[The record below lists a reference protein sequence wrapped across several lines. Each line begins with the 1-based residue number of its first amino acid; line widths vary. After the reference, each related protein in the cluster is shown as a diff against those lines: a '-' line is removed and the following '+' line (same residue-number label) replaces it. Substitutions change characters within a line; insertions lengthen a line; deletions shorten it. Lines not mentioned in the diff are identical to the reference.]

1 MNVDQVLTLL
11 VLAAVVA
18 ALIWDKM
25 RPDVVALTGAAV
37 LLMTGV
43 VRPVEVQGAFAS
55 PAIIA
60 LASLFV
66 IAYALELSGLLDRA
80 IQAGVAMCR
89 RAGAAGIWMLMAAIG
104 FVSCFLNSTP
114 IVVLGAPVVR
124 DIALALKL
132 SPKRYLMPLSYIAV
146 LTGCCTLIGTS
157 TNLLVDDMARIAG
170 QPRFGI
176 FEITPVGLP
185 MALAGGLYLFLFSG
199 RLMRRSLE
207 EPMPQARTP
216 RSDVEAARAAI
227 EDVHAGGVQV
237 GHAEVFAEPRPFQP
251 VKAAIASA
259 IFVGAILIA
268 ALNIAPIAA
277 SAFAGAVLLILL
289 RVITADEAYG
299 GLKPD
304 ILILIAGMVVI
315 GIAMEESGL
324 ADAATRTMLG
334 SMDEISPLVA
344 LILLYGATMILTE
357 LLSNATVAVLVTP
370 IAVALAESL
379 SVSPRP
385 FLVAVMMAG
394 SAAFATPFG
403 YQTNVIVYQMGGY
416 RYMDF
421 VRVGLPLNLITFAT
435 AIVAIR
441 AFFPF

>member
-1 MNVDQVLTLL
+1 MSIDQIVTLTVL
-11 VLAAVVA
+11 VAVVA
-18 ALIWDKM
+18 ALIWD
-25 RPDVVALTGAAV
+25 RIRSDVVALSGAAV

-43 VRPVEVQGAFAS
+43 VRPVEMQGALAS

-80 IQAGVAMCR
+80 IAMAVAMCKR
-89 RAGAAGIWMLMAAIG
+89 RGKAGLWLLIG
-104 FVSCFLNSTP
+104 VIGLVSCFLNNTP

-124 DIALALKL
+124 DVATAMNL
-132 SPKRYLMPLSYIAV
+132 SPKRYLMPLSYVAV
-146 LTGCCTLIGTS
+146 LAGCCTLIGTS
-157 TNLLVDDMARIAG
+157 TNLLVDDMARVAA

-176 FEITPVGLP
+176 FEITPVGVT
-185 MALAGGLYLFLFSG
+185 MALAGALYLVLFSG
-199 RLMRRSLE
+199 RLMRRSLD
-207 EPMPQARTP
+207 EPGPVATRDAIDVSDSQVG
-216 RSDVEAARAAI
+216 DVEL
-227 EDVHAGGVQV
+227 
-237 GHAEVFAEPRPFQP
+237 FAKQRPLQP
-251 VKAAIASA
+251 VKAAIALA
-259 IFVGAILIA
+259 IFVGAVTIA
-268 ALNIAPIAA
+268 TLGVAPIAA

-289 RVITADEAYG
+289 RVITADQAYG

-304 ILILIAGMVVI
+304 ILILIAGMVAI

-324 ADAATRTMLG
+324 AALATG
-334 SMDEISPLVA
+334 A
-344 LILLYGATMILTE
+344 LIGTLNGVTPLTALIVLYALTMVLTD

-379 SVSPRP
+379 GVSPRP

-416 RYMDF
+416 CYMDF
-421 VRVGLPLNLITFAT
+421 VRVGLPLNLLTLVVAT
-435 AIVAIR
+435 LAIR
-441 AFFPF
+441 TFFPF

>member
-1 MNVDQVLTLL
+1 MTFDQILTLVVL
-11 VLAAVVA
+11 VAVVA
-18 ALIWDKM
+18 ALIWDKV
-25 RPDVVALTGAAV
+25 RSDVVALTGAAV

-43 VRPVEVQGAFAS
+43 VRPIEVQGAFAS

-80 IQAGVAMCR
+80 IEAAVKMCKR
-89 RAGAAGIWMLMAAIG
+89 LGSAGIWLMLGAIG
-104 FVSCFLNSTP
+104 IVSCFLNSTP

-124 DIALALKL
+124 DVATALKL
-132 SPKRYLMPLSYIAV
+132 PPKRYLMPLSYITV

-157 TNLLVDDMARIAG
+157 TNLLVDDMARVAG
-170 QPRFGI
+170 QPRFGM

-185 MALAGGLYLFLFSG
+185 MALAGAIYLFLFSG
-199 RLMRRSLE
+199 RLMRGSISD
-207 EPMPQARTP
+207 PTP
-216 RSDVEAARAAI
+216 VADTDAIDVPGA
-227 EDVHAGGVQV
+227 QV
-237 GHAEVFAEPRPFQP
+237 GDSMLFAEHRPFQP
-251 VKAAIASA
+251 VKAAIAFG
-259 IFVGAILIA
+259 IFVAAIAIAGAG
-268 ALNIAPIAA
+268 IAPIAA

-289 RVITADEAYG
+289 RVITADEAYD
-299 GLKPD
+299 GLRPQ
-304 ILILIAGMVVI
+304 ILILIAGMVVL
-315 GIAMEESGL
+315 GMAMEQSGL
-324 ADAATRTMLG
+324 AAQATGALVG
-334 SMDEISPLVA
+334 SMQEFGPLTA
-344 LILLYGATMILTE
+344 LIVLYGITMVLTE

-379 SVSPRP
+379 GVSPRP

-421 VRVGLPLNLITFAT
+421 VKVGLPLNIITFVV

-441 AFFPF
+441 AVFPF

>member
-1 MNVDQVLTLL
+1 MTLDQILTLVVL
-11 VLAAVVA
+11 VAVVA
-18 ALIWDKM
+18 ALIWDKV
-25 RPDVVALTGAAV
+25 RSDVVALTGAAV

-43 VRPVEVQGAFAS
+43 VRPIEVQGAFAS

-80 IQAGVAMCR
+80 IEAAVKMCKR
-89 RAGAAGIWMLMAAIG
+89 LGSAGIWLMLGAIG
-104 FVSCFLNSTP
+104 IVSCFLNSTP

-124 DIALALKL
+124 DVATALKL
-132 SPKRYLMPLSYIAV
+132 PPKRYLMPLSYITV

-157 TNLLVDDMARIAG
+157 TNLLVDDMARVAG
-170 QPRFGI
+170 QPRFGM
-176 FEITPVGLP
+176 FEITPVGVP
-185 MALAGGLYLFLFSG
+185 MALAGAIYLFLFSG
-199 RLMRRSLE
+199 RLMRGSISD
-207 EPMPQARTP
+207 PTP
-216 RSDVEAARAAI
+216 VADTDAIDVPGA
-227 EDVHAGGVQV
+227 QV
-237 GHAEVFAEPRPFQP
+237 GDSMLFAEHRPFQP
-251 VKAAIASA
+251 VKAAIAFG
-259 IFVGAILIA
+259 IFVAAIAIAGAG
-268 ALNIAPIAA
+268 IAPIAA

-299 GLKPD
+299 GLRPQ
-304 ILILIAGMVVI
+304 ILILIAGMVVL
-315 GIAMEESGL
+315 GMAMEQSGL
-324 ADAATRTMLG
+324 AAQATGALVG
-334 SMDEISPLVA
+334 SMQEFGPLTA
-344 LILLYGATMILTE
+344 LIVLYGITMVLTE

-379 SVSPRP
+379 GVSPRP

-421 VRVGLPLNLITFAT
+421 VKVGLPLNIITFVV

-441 AFFPF
+441 AVFPF

>member
-1 MNVDQVLTLL
+1 MTLDQVLTLVVL
-11 VLAAVVA
+11 VAVVA
-18 ALIWDKM
+18 ALIWDKV
-25 RPDVVALTGAAV
+25 RSDVVALSGAAV
-37 LLMTGV
+37 LLITGV
-43 VRPVEVQGAFAS
+43 VRPIEVQGAFAS

-80 IQAGVAMCR
+80 IEAAVKMCKR
-89 RAGAAGIWMLMAAIG
+89 LGSAGIWLMLGAIG
-104 FVSCFLNSTP
+104 VVSCFLNSTP

-124 DIALALKL
+124 DVATALKL
-132 SPKRYLMPLSYIAV
+132 PPKRYLMPLSYITV

-157 TNLLVDDMARIAG
+157 TNLLVDDMARVAG
-170 QPRFGI
+170 QPRFGM

-185 MALAGGLYLFLFSG
+185 MALAGGIYLFLFSG
-199 RLMRRSLE
+199 KLMRGSLAD
-207 EPMPQARTP
+207 PPPVASAREI
-216 RSDVEAARAAI
+216 DVPGA
-227 EDVHAGGVQV
+227 QV
-237 GHAEVFAEPRPFQP
+237 GDSSLFAEHRPFQP
-251 VKAAIASA
+251 VKAAIALGVFVAA
-259 IFVGAILIA
+259 IAVA
-268 ALNIAPIAA
+268 AAGLAPIAA
-277 SAFAGAVLLILL
+277 SAFAGAVVLILL

-299 GLKPD
+299 GLRPQ

-315 GIAMEESGL
+315 GMAMEQSGL
-324 ADAATRTMLG
+324 AAQATGALVG
-334 SMDEISPLVA
+334 SMQEFGPLTA
-344 LILLYGATMILTE
+344 LIVLYGITMVLTE

-379 SVSPRP
+379 GVSPRP

-421 VRVGLPLNLITFAT
+421 VKVGLPLNLITYA
-435 AIVAIR
+435 VAIL
-441 AFFPF
+441 AIQTFFPF

>member
-1 MNVDQVLTLL
+1 MTLDQVLTLVVL
-11 VLAAVVA
+11 VAVVA
-18 ALIWDKM
+18 ALIWDKV
-25 RPDVVALTGAAV
+25 RSDVVALSGAAF
-37 LLMTGV
+37 LLITGV
-43 VRPVEVQGAFAS
+43 VRPIEVQGAFAS

-80 IQAGVAMCR
+80 IEAAVKMCKR
-89 RAGAAGIWMLMAAIG
+89 LGSAGIWLMLGAIG
-104 FVSCFLNSTP
+104 VVSCFLNSTP

-124 DIALALKL
+124 DVATALKL
-132 SPKRYLMPLSYIAV
+132 PPKRYLMPLSYITV

-157 TNLLVDDMARIAG
+157 TNLLVDDMARVVG
-170 QPRFGI
+170 QPRFGM

-185 MALAGGLYLFLFSG
+185 MALAGGIYLFLFSG
-199 RLMRRSLE
+199 KLMRGSLAD
-207 EPMPQARTP
+207 PVPVTSAREI
-216 RSDVEAARAAI
+216 DVPSA
-227 EDVHAGGVQV
+227 QV
-237 GHAEVFAEPRPFQP
+237 GDSSLFAKHRSFQP
-251 VKAAIASA
+251 VKAAIALGVFVAA
-259 IFVGAILIA
+259 IAVA
-268 ALNIAPIAA
+268 AAGLVPIAA
-277 SAFAGAVLLILL
+277 SAFAGAVVLILL

-299 GLKPD
+299 GLRPQ

-315 GIAMEESGL
+315 GMAMEQSGL
-324 ADAATRTMLG
+324 AAQATRALVG
-334 SMDEISPLVA
+334 SMQEFGPLTA
-344 LILLYGATMILTE
+344 LIVLYGITMVLTE

-379 SVSPRP
+379 GVSPRP

-421 VRVGLPLNLITFAT
+421 VKVGLPLNLITYA
-435 AIVAIR
+435 VAILAIR
-441 AFFPF
+441 TFFPF